1 MDLYH
6 SRAGW
11 IGVEAS
17 GLDSRIDL
25 APLPDPVL
33 ADSFGSIDPAAF
45 HAIGPIDLGVQ
56 GAENGLNVSAVKDVI
71 YVYEQITVCHR
82 QPLYWLSISRL
93 LKAEAAPKRDH
104 PQIDPTGNHA
114 S

>member
-17 GLDSRIDL
+17 GFDSWIDL
-25 APLPDPVL
+25 APLPYPVL
-33 ADSFGSIDPAAF
+33 ADSFASVDPAAF

-82 QPLYWLSISRL
+82 QPCIGSV
-93 LKAEAAPKRDH
+93 
-104 PQIDPTGNHA
+104 
-114 S
+114 